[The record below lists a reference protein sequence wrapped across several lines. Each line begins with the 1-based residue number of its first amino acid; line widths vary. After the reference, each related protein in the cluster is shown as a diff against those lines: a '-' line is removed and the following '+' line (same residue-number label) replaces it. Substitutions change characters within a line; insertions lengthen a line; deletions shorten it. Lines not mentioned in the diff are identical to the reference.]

1 MSSLNVAVV
10 HYHFRRGGVTRVI
23 ENAVRSLAGSDAD
36 VAVLVGE
43 DPPEPVE
50 YVHTVGGLG
59 YADHLGSISGRE
71 LADSLRRV
79 ATKALGR
86 APDLW
91 HVHNHS
97 LGKNPSLPEAL
108 HHLACEREAL
118 LLQVHDFAEDG
129 RPGEYRLL
137 KERLGGSG
145 ADSMSE
151 KLYPQAPQVH
161 YAVLNW
167 RDFGFLGAAGIEH
180 SRRHLLANAVA
191 GEAPREAENATSAA
205 EGELHLYPTRAIRR
219 KNLGELLLWAAVAEN
234 GVRFGTT
241 LAPENPAQRP
251 VYDRWLAFSRELE
264 LPVEFELGSTTSLGF
279 AELIASAHRLVT
291 TSVAEGFGM
300 AFLEPWLFGRAV
312 LGRDL
317 QEITGD
323 FTREGI
329 DLSTLYPRVGVPAS
343 WVDETNFRERLAK
356 GLASTWQAYG
366 REPGRDSTD
375 QALRSAEE
383 GGRIDFGRL
392 DEPLQEKVLRRLVES
407 RAAATEISPERLER
421 ETVTTSM
428 IQRNAAKV
436 REHFGLASYGERLF
450 EIYRAVVESPREK
463 PGPLRTDVLLDQ
475 FLAPERFCLLRT

>member
-1 MSSLNVAVV
+1 M
-10 HYHFRRGGVTRVI
+10 
-23 ENAVRSLAGSDAD
+23 
-36 VAVLVGE
+36 
-43 DPPEPVE
+43 
-50 YVHTVGGLG
+50 HTVEGLG
-59 YADHLGSISGRE
+59 YTDHRNSISGRE
-71 LADSLRRV
+71 LADSLRQV

-108 HHLACEREAL
+108 HHLACEREPL
-118 LLQVHDFAEDG
+118 LLQVHDFPEDG

-137 KERLGGSG
+137 KERLDGSRSE
-145 ADSMSE
+145 SMGV
-151 KLYPQAPQVH
+151 KLYPQASQVH
-161 YAVLNW
+161 YAVLNR
-167 RDFGFLGAAGIEH
+167 RDLGFLAAAGVDN
-180 SRRHLLANAVA
+180 SRCHLLANAVA
-191 GEAPREAENATSAA
+191 GGVPRDAENATSSA

-251 VYDRWLAFSRELE
+251 VYDRWKAFSRELE
-264 LPVEFELGSTTSLGF
+264 LPVEFELGATTSLPF

-317 QEITGD
+317 QEITAD
-323 FTREGI
+323 FTREGV
-329 DLSTLYPRVGVPAS
+329 DLSALYPRVGVPAS
-343 WVDETNFRERLAK
+343 WVDEKDFRERLAQ
-356 GLASTWQAYG
+356 GLASTWHAYG
-366 REPGRDSTD
+366 REPGRDSID
-375 QALRSAEE
+375 RALRAAEE

-392 DEPLQEKVLRRLVES
+392 DESLQEGVLRRLVES
-407 RAAATEISPERLER
+407 RAGATEISPERLER

-428 IQRNAAKV
+428 IRRNAAKV
-436 REHFGLASYGERLF
+436 REHFGLASYGQRLL
-450 EIYRAVVESPREK
+450 EIYRVVAGSPREA
-463 PGPLRTDVLLDQ
+463 PGPLRTDLLLDQ
-475 FLAPERFCLLRT
+475 FLAPERFSLLRT

>member
-23 ENAVRSLAGSDAD
+23 ENAVRSLAGSDTN

-43 DPPEPVE
+43 EPPEPVE
-50 YVHTVGGLG
+50 SVHTVGGLG

-161 YAVLNW
+161 YAALNR
-167 RDFGFLGAAGIEH
+167 RDHGFLTAAGVDR
-180 SRRHLLANAVA
+180 SRLHLLPNAVA
-191 GEAPREAENATSAA
+191 DDTSPASVGHDTSPAAGPDLYEVAECLSGTDADVGRQRAVRQLRHCLVAA
-205 EGELHLYPTRAIRR
+205 RG
-219 KNLGELLLWAAVAEN
+219 AVA
-234 GVRFGTT
+234 
-241 LAPENPAQRP
+241 L
-251 VYDRWLAFSRELE
+251 
-264 LPVEFELGSTTSLGF
+264 
-279 AELIASAHRLVT
+279 
-291 TSVAEGFGM
+291 
-300 AFLEPWLFGRAV
+300 
-312 LGRDL
+312 
-317 QEITGD
+317 
-323 FTREGI
+323 
-329 DLSTLYPRVGVPAS
+329 
-343 WVDETNFRERLAK
+343 
-356 GLASTWQAYG
+356 
-366 REPGRDSTD
+366 
-375 QALRSAEE
+375 
-383 GGRIDFGRL
+383 
-392 DEPLQEKVLRRLVES
+392 
-407 RAAATEISPERLER
+407 
-421 ETVTTSM
+421 
-428 IQRNAAKV
+428 
-436 REHFGLASYGERLF
+436 
-450 EIYRAVVESPREK
+450 
-463 PGPLRTDVLLDQ
+463 
-475 FLAPERFCLLRT
+475 